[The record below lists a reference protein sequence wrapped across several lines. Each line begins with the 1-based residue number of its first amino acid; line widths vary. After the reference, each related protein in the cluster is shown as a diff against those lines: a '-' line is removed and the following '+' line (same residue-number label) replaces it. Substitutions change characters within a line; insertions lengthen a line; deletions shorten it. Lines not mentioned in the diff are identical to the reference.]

1 MSIFLQAPTPNKDK
15 APKALKLAKPV
26 LVMVLGQGLIWQFF
40 DMPKAILKAW
50 KNFLLFNLNYFSV
63 PILLKTF
70 FSHWRRYHYS
80 YGRIFEAW
88 RNIETFVFNM
98 MSRIIGAILR
108 TVFIILGLFIEV
120 LIILGGTVIFL
131 GWLVLPFLLI
141 LGLIF
146 GIELLL

>member
-1 MSIFLQAPTPNKDK
+1 MGYNITMSIFL
-15 APKALKLAKPV
+15 
-26 LVMVLGQGLIWQFF
+26 QGLIWQFF
-40 DMPKAILKAW
+40 DMPKAILKGW

-63 PILLKTF
+63 PILLKTY
-70 FSHWRRYHYS
+70 FSHWRKYRYS

-88 RNIETFVFNM
+88 ENIGTFIFNM

-146 GIELLL
+146 GINLLF

>member
-1 MSIFLQAPTPNKDK
+1 MSIFL
-15 APKALKLAKPV
+15 
-26 LVMVLGQGLIWQFF
+26 QGLIWQFF
-40 DMPKAILKAW
+40 DMPKAILRAW
-50 KNFLLFNLNYFSV
+50 KNFLLFGLSYFSV

-80 YGRIFEAW
+80 YGRIFEVW
-88 RNIETFVFNM
+88 ENIGTFIFNM
-98 MSRIIGAILR
+98 MSRIIGAFLR
-108 TVFIILGLFIEV
+108 TVFIFLGLLVEIFIF
-120 LIILGGTVIFL
+120 LIGTIIFL

>member
-1 MSIFLQAPTPNKDK
+1 L
-15 APKALKLAKPV
+15 
-26 LVMVLGQGLIWQFF
+26 QGLIWQFF

-70 FSHWRRYHYS
+70 FSHWRRYHYP
-80 YGRIFEAW
+80 YGRVFEAW
-88 RNIETFVFNM
+88 RNIETFVFNI

-108 TVFIILGLFIEV
+108 TFFIILGLIVEIFIV
-120 LIILGGTVIFL
+120 LIGTVIFL

-146 GIELLL
+146 GIKLLL

>member
-1 MSIFLQAPTPNKDK
+1 MSIFL
-15 APKALKLAKPV
+15 
-26 LVMVLGQGLIWQFF
+26 QGLIWQFF
-40 DMPKAILKAW
+40 DMPKAILKGW

-63 PILLKTF
+63 PILLKTY
-70 FSHWRRYHYS
+70 FSHWRKYRYS

-88 RNIETFVFNM
+88 ENIGTFIFNM

-146 GIELLL
+146 GINLLF